1 MYQKSI
7 PLVLLLVQNVL
18 GLPAGNEHSDVT
30 SNGVDGVSENTNNG
44 AYGASYG
51 STNAD
56 IGGNIAPSAQNA
68 INPQNAVGNGPS
80 PYPPV
85 NPPGPAY
92 GSVINSVG
100 SQEVITSTIIVTW
113 TTDRPIKPTMASNG
127 IPIDRGHF
135 IEANADQRGPVQA
148 PDTLN
153 GPAAPSASVTD
164 AVYSSTPGS
173 VTGGVA
179 SSSHVVDTSSQS
191 TAPVIPTGNSNG
203 ASITPGSTSPPDA
216 TPSSNA
222 ADESP
227 DTTTDD
233 DTIPPITRAPRLPTF
248 SEVPPR
254 FSTMRIESMANQN
267 GLLRTALNGIQ
278 TILPVIDGLG
288 LLGIES
294 EGTYLNLPGLLDAI
308 DIPCLFRC
316 NTPPAPASPQPGAV
330 PQAPAAAP
338 PVAAPAVAG
347 APAVAAPVAGG
358 AVGAI
363 GAGAPAAAG
372 MAAGGA
378 EAVGGVVGA
387 GAPAVAGAVAGGAQ
401 AAGGAVGAGVPA
413 AAGAAAGV
421 AAGGAGIISGI
432 FGAGAGAGAGA
443 LAGGAEAV
451 GGTVGAG
458 APAAAN
464 AVGGGARGIADAV
477 GNAPVEAPQAPAVQA
492 PVAQAP
498 EVGGGSANNPLLG
511 SPGRSLAKGIQHG
524 IENGLDQ
531 SGGMAESNNLPAQ
544 SLDGHANDAMNNVG
558 PQPGSDSIQ
567 NAPVN
572 GMDSGNANDL
582 IYPVAASSSPPPE
595 PVQSGLT
602 NGNGNNMYQPA
613 APMPVNSAQAI
624 PVQDGLQRGINDNMA
639 PAGGLP
645 QPNQGL
651 TGSGQHGLY
660 NGYGNNIAPP
670 AGSIVPSYIQAGPPQ
685 NAAYMGMDNN
695 MNNGN
700 IQPANNMGQAM
711 PPAGATMN
719 SFLNGAQGPPAAGQM
734 IQPNAVQGGPMVVPG
749 QVNYPSSG
757 PLVNAGPVPIY
768 AGANSRPLFPV
779 STMIT
784 PGPSLIPMGTPTP
797 TPTAASSSVP
807 PPITA
812 TQPNGEVVS
821 CASGK
826 SPDGDKATAECAGE
840 TKVISTVESIASSYS
855 AAESAS
861 TSRMAEFVSYMG
873 AVHASAAASKSAS
886 EAAEA
891 SWTSAAAKPS
901 ASCDILND
909 NGYNTVVFRIAGIN
923 GWTDG
928 QSFSDTLRNKCHK
941 NGFFVN
947 FRINDYLWYKHE
959 KSQFEGRDR
968 NTEKVTFAMTGFKN
982 GCVEDAIRE
991 AGGPS
996 HTCDHKEGDKL
1007 PPKNLQEAKD
1017 AGENVDDILMIPLKT

>member
-30 SNGVDGVSENTNNG
+30 GNGVDGVSENTNNG

-80 PYPPV
+80 PNPPV
-85 NPPGPAY
+85 NPPGPTY
-92 GSVINSVG
+92 GSVTNPVG

-113 TTDRPIKPTMASNG
+113 TTDRPIKPTMASND
-127 IPIDRGHF
+127 IPSDRGHF
-135 IEANADQRGPVQA
+135 IEAKADQRGPVQA

-153 GPAAPSASVTD
+153 GPAAPSASVSD
-164 AVYSSTPGS
+164 AAYSSTPGS
-173 VTGGVA
+173 VTGGAA

-191 TAPVIPTGNSNG
+191 TAPVIPAGNSNG
-203 ASITPGSTSPPDA
+203 ASITPGSASPPDA

-222 ADESP
+222 GDESP

-248 SEVPPR
+248 SEAPPP

-316 NTPPAPASPQPGAV
+316 NTPPAPTSPQPGAV

-347 APAVAAPVAGG
+347 APAVAAPV
-358 AVGAI
+358 
-363 GAGAPAAAG
+363 
-372 MAAGGA
+372 
-378 EAVGGVVGA
+378 
-387 GAPAVAGAVAGGAQ
+387 
-401 AAGGAVGAGVPA
+401 
-413 AAGAAAGV
+413 AGV

-464 AVGGGARGIADAV
+464 AVGAGAQGIADAV

-531 SGGMAESNNLPAQ
+531 SGGMTESNNLPAQ
-544 SLDGHANDAMNNVG
+544 SLDGHANDAVNNVG

-595 PVQSGLT
+595 PLQSGLT

-670 AGSIVPSYIQAGPPQ
+670 AGSIVPNYIQAGPPQ

-768 AGANSRPLFPV
+768 AGASSRPLFPV

-821 CASGK
+821 CASEK

>member
-1 MYQKSI
+1 MYEKSI

-18 GLPAGNEHSDVT
+18 GLPAGNEYSDVT
-30 SNGVDGVSENTNNG
+30 GNGVDGASENTNNG

-51 STNAD
+51 STNVD
-56 IGGNIAPSAQNA
+56 IGGNIAPSAQNV
-68 INPQNAVGNGPS
+68 INPQNAVGDGPY
-80 PYPPV
+80 PNPPV

-148 PDTLN
+148 PDALN
-153 GPAAPSASVTD
+153 GPATPSASVSD
-164 AVYSSTPGS
+164 AAYSSTPGS

-179 SSSHVVDTSSQS
+179 SSSHLVDTSSQS
-191 TAPVIPTGNSNG
+191 TAPAIPAGNSNG
-203 ASITPGSTSPPDA
+203 ASITPGSASPPDA

-248 SEVPPR
+248 AEVPPR

-316 NTPPAPASPQPGAV
+316 NTPPSPASPQPGAV
-330 PQAPAAAP
+330 PQAPA
-338 PVAAPAVAG
+338 
-347 APAVAAPVAGG
+347 AAPVAGG

-378 EAVGGVVGA
+378 EAVGGSVGA

-413 AAGAAAGV
+413 AAGA

-464 AVGGGARGIADAV
+464 AVGGGAQGIADAV

-531 SGGMAESNNLPAQ
+531 SGGMSASNNLPAQ
-544 SLDGHANDAMNNVG
+544 ALDGHANDAVNNVS

-572 GMDSGNANDL
+572 GMDSGNANDM

-595 PVQSGLT
+595 PVHSGLT
-602 NGNGNNMYQPA
+602 NGNENNMYQPA

-651 TGSGQHGLY
+651 TGPGQNGLY

-670 AGSIVPSYIQAGPPQ
+670 AGSIVPNYPQAGPPQ

-700 IQPANNMGQAM
+700 MQPANNMGLAM
-711 PPAGATMN
+711 PPAGATMD
-719 SFLNGAQGPPAAGQM
+719 SVLNGAQGPRRRADCSTQC
-734 IQPNAVQGGPMVVPG
+734 GGG
-749 QVNYPSSG
+749 RAYG
-757 PLVNAGPVPIY
+757 
-768 AGANSRPLFPV
+768 R
-779 STMIT
+779 T
-784 PGPSLIPMGTPTP
+784 
-797 TPTAASSSVP
+797 
-807 PPITA
+807 
-812 TQPNGEVVS
+812 
-821 CASGK
+821 
-826 SPDGDKATAECAGE
+826 
-840 TKVISTVESIASSYS
+840 
-855 AAESAS
+855 
-861 TSRMAEFVSYMG
+861 R
-873 AVHASAAASKSAS
+873 AS
-886 EAAEA
+886 E
-891 SWTSAAAKPS
+891 
-901 ASCDILND
+901 
-909 NGYNTVVFRIAGIN
+909 
-923 GWTDG
+923 
-928 QSFSDTLRNKCHK
+928 
-941 NGFFVN
+941 
-947 FRINDYLWYKHE
+947 
-959 KSQFEGRDR
+959 
-968 NTEKVTFAMTGFKN
+968 
-982 GCVEDAIRE
+982 
-991 AGGPS
+991 
-996 HTCDHKEGDKL
+996 L
-1007 PPKNLQEAKD
+1007 P
-1017 AGENVDDILMIPLKT
+1017 I